1 MPAAG
6 RILLGSFFSLVA
18 PSKWTFIFLRRR
30 QMAQPKSAKLHNQ
43 FAAWQTG
50 DKTDRDR
57 ERQRRGKARGIER
70 GDTGE
75 RGQHLSLS
83 FGCGEPMKWL
93 NQLEAVIMRLTNE
106 AREQER
112 GEKGGEGWGAC
123 GTTTLCSLV
132 HVASTSISE
141 QAGCATCVPPLG
153 ASRILCDEIYA

>member
-1 MPAAG
+1 MVPSSPWLLLQNG
-6 RILLGSFFSLVA
+6 RSFFFDGVRWRSRKA
-18 PSKWTFIFLRRR
+18 PSCTINLQLGKQAT
-30 QMAQPKSAKLHNQ
+30 KL
-43 FAAWQTG
+43 TE
-50 DKTDRDR
+50 TER
-57 ERQRRGKARGIER
+57 EG
-70 GDTGE
+70 GE
-75 RGQHLSLS
+75 GVRGQHLSLS